1 MSTKAYNFFI
11 MDKKKL
17 NDYLVHSKKVIS
29 VCLIAHF
36 RRHSEL
42 NRIFKAKKYDE
53 WDRFKEVLPDITKAM
68 QSPTYT
74 EKDHLDLTC
83 GISIWLWNKYAV
95 VKVYGFNG
103 GLANVMKQPKYV
115 KDFHYQ
121 NSTDKPD
128 EIDGREWGRRRR
140 FFDKTID
147 NIPMMSYI
155 PYDFLSR
162 SAFHAVF
169 DLFRDNQKLEEK
181 REHKPKVTKCSLSKK
196 NKKEA
201 RLSSHA

>member
-1 MSTKAYNFFI
+1 MSTKAYDFFI

-17 NDYLVHSKKVIS
+17 NDYLLHTKKVMSIF
-29 VCLIAHF
+29 LIAHF
-36 RRHSEL
+36 RKYPEL
-42 NRIFKAKKYDE
+42 NRILTAKKFDE
-53 WDRFKEVLPDITKAM
+53 WDRFKEVLPEITKAM

-83 GISIWLWNKYAV
+83 GISIWLWNEYAV

-128 EIDGREWGRRRR
+128 EINGREWHRRRM

-147 NIPMMSYI
+147 NIPRMNYV

-162 SAFHAVF
+162 DNFRVII
-169 DLFRDNQKLEEK
+169 DLFNENQKLREK
-181 REHKPKVTKCSLSKK
+181 YNAKTD
-196 NKKEA
+196 
-201 RLSSHA
+201 

>member
-17 NDYLVHSKKVIS
+17 NDYLLHAKNVMSI
-29 VCLIAHF
+29 CLIAHF
-36 RRHSEL
+36 RRHPEL
-42 NRIFKAKKYDE
+42 NRILKAKKFDE
-53 WDRFKEVLPDITKAM
+53 WDRFKEILPEITEAM
-68 QSPTYT
+68 QSQTYT
-74 EKDHLDLTC
+74 KKDHLDLTC
-83 GISIWLWNKYAV
+83 GLSIWLWNKYAV

-115 KDFHYQ
+115 SDFHYQ

-147 NIPMMSYI
+147 NIPRISYQ

-162 SAFHAVF
+162 DNFHAVF
-169 DLFRDNQKLEEK
+169 DLFRDNQKLEEIK
-181 REHKPKVTKCSLSKK
+181 NKPEVTKRSLSKK
-196 NKKEA
+196 NTKEA
-201 RLSSHA
+201 RRSSHT